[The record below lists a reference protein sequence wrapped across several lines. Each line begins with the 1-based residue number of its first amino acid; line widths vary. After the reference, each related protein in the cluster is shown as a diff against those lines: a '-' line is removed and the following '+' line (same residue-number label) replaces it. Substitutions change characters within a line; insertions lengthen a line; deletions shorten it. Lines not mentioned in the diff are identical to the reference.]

1 MPGWHLVRSYTRRDG
16 TRVRH
21 YVRQNPGR
29 NPRRTVAI
37 GLTVAGLTIYTS
49 GGSDAGSASRADEGK
64 ANFTLSSDDVQ
75 ASYERAAG
83 RILRSGYRYK
93 DLHLAVDSNCVEH
106 SYGRVQDF
114 FRSHPCKWLV
124 RAYVVI
130 QKEGS
135 RGAML
140 VDFVWVEMPK
150 LAQAEECE
158 HLMDTPG
165 SGSVTELAREDDSP
179 YKDTYL
185 PVDFYTPGIS
195 GTAAWNVQ
203 VQPFAPVPF
212 QVIGAILND
221 GVP

>member
-1 MPGWHLVRSYTRRDG
+1 V
-16 TRVRH
+16 
-21 YVRQNPGR
+21 
-29 NPRRTVAI
+29 
-37 GLTVAGLTIYTS
+37 
-49 GGSDAGSASRADEGK
+49 
-64 ANFTLSSDDVQ
+64 
-75 ASYERAAG
+75 RAAG

-114 FRSHPCKWLV
+114 FRSHRCKLLV

-135 RGAML
+135 RGAIL
-140 VDFVWVEMPK
+140 VDFVWVDMPK

-165 SGSVTELAREDDSP
+165 NGSVTELAREGDSP

-185 PVDFYTPGIS
+185 PIDFYRAGIS
-195 GTAAWNVQ
+195 GTATWDVQ
-203 VQPFAPVPF
+203 VQPFVPVPF

-221 GVP
+221 GVPKFLGS